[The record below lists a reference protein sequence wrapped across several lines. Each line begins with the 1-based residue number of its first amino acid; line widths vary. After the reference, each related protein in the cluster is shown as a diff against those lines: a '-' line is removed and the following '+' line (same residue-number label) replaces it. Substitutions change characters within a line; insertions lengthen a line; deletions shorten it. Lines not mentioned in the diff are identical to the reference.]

1 MAPRRFP
8 LELLPMRRLVVLLT
22 MVLSFVAPLAIPA
35 AEASEPDAVRAAD
48 SSCKP
53 RSRRAK
59 RPSSDKSKKKG
70 KDSKKPYGF
79 EL

>member
-1 MAPRRFP
+1 
-8 LELLPMRRLVVLLT
+8 MRLLVVLLT
-22 MVLSFVAPLAIPA
+22 MVLSFVAPLAIPG
-35 AEASEPDAVRAAD
+35 AEASEPDTARARASD

-59 RPSSDKSKKKG
+59 RQSSNKSKKKG